1 MPEEPP
7 VTVSGPP
14 EGALASASDAE
25 KNARLDTSGR
35 NENPPLKLRS
45 CVVCR
50 SRKVRC
56 DKRAPCSNCRR
67 ANIPCVRPSTDRPPR
82 WPRHLDR
89 LNSAVSNLQAS
100 QEPEPVGEEVM
111 ERLHNLESLVQEL
124 RIQLEQA
131 KSVVNSAAEGSSGVG
146 SPEGSAHDRQSNPS
160 SVSTANVQNKFGR
173 LVLQDSNRSRYVS
186 SGFWSR
192 VNDEL
197 DGIRADTRGLPVGGP
212 DTSDDEAS
220 PDMTP
225 STQELDRTPAERHGF
240 LFGHNLSPFS
250 PNLTELHPLPSQI
263 PFLLDVFSENVN
275 IIFRIVHLPTVKNM
289 VRDWRAREMK
299 GLTPANE
306 ALMFAIYYA
315 AVTSME
321 EEDILL
327 NFGATKAELN
337 LKYRQGLE
345 HALSRADFLNV
356 PDFVLVQAF
365 AIFLTLAR
373 RHDSP
378 RFVWMMTGLLI
389 RMGQALGLHRDGT
402 HFDYLSPFEIEMRRR
417 VWWTLCVLDVR
428 SSEDQGTDYTITKA
442 SFDTKIPLNLNDTDL
457 DPKSKETP
465 QARDAVTD
473 MSVARVTFGMCE
485 VTRQMMAHGF
495 KDEAPSLEE
504 QDRLLQQI
512 YQGLERDFLQ
522 YSTESGNIKYWVIV
536 IVARLLLA
544 KMTLLIYLPLLF
556 SSPNED
562 FSEDLRTKL
571 LVSSIEVAE
580 YNHALNNERACRH
593 WRWVFQTYTHWYSIV
608 YMMLEISRRP
618 WSPLSERAWVALHS
632 PWLIPNQSHMERNL
646 RIWIPLRKL
655 MTKARKHRD
664 IEFERLRNDSQAVQ
678 QFEQDYCVAPI
689 PSSTGPFPPGS
700 NSADLFLD
708 QWRQLLTHPD
718 KPNHDALA
726 PRLNIVNPSNS
737 LLHIASTTQ
746 SNVHPDPKTS
756 QNFYPAFT
764 TEPRYLAAGE
774 QQFGYEVS
782 NIASTNFDSV
792 MPPNSGIRL
801 GTENPATSPYSH
813 LSIAPAARFDGHL
826 AIPAVVPWQ
835 WSEEGILSDFTS
847 TSGDQADSNM
857 GMDEEVNWYNWAASA
872 KDIECDG
879 GTYSSGPH

>member
-7 VTVSGPP
+7 VTVSGVPG
-14 EGALASASDAE
+14 GALASASDAE
-25 KNARLDTSGR
+25 KNARLDTLGR
-35 NENPPLKLRS
+35 NDNTTPLKLRS

-67 ANIPCVRPSTDRPPR
+67 ANIACVRPPTDRPPR
-82 WPRHLDR
+82 WARHLDR

-100 QEPEPVGEEVM
+100 QEPEPVAEDVM
-111 ERLHNLESLVQEL
+111 ERLHNLESLVQAL
-124 RIQLEQA
+124 RVQLEQA
-131 KSVVNSAAEGSSGVG
+131 KSAANSAEGSSGVG
-146 SPEGSAHDRQSNPS
+146 SPESSALDRQSNPS
-160 SVSTANVQNKFGR
+160 SITTNVQNKFGR

-197 DGIRADTRGLPVGGP
+197 DGLKADASGLPLGES

-220 PDMTP
+220 PGMTP
-225 STQELDRTPAERHGF
+225 STQELERTPAERHGF

-250 PNLTELHPLPSQI
+250 PNLTDLHPLPSQI

-275 IIFRIVHLPTVKNM
+275 VIFQIVHIPTIKNM
-289 VRDWRAREMK
+289 VRDWRSREMK

-315 AVTSME
+315 AITSME

-327 NFGATKAELN
+327 NFGTTKAELN

-345 HALSRADFLNV
+345 HALARADFLNV
-356 PDFVLVQAF
+356 PDLVLVQAF
-365 AIFLTLAR
+365 AIFVTLAR

-417 VWWTLCVLDVR
+417 VWWTLCMLDVR
-428 SSEDQGTDYTITKA
+428 ASEDQGTDYTITKA

-457 DPKSKETP
+457 DPESKRTLQP
-465 QARDAVTD
+465 RDALTD
-473 MSVARVTFGMCE
+473 MSVARVSFGMCE

-495 KDEAPSLEE
+495 KDEAPTLEE
-504 QDRLLQQI
+504 QSRLLQQI
-512 YQGLERDFLQ
+512 YQNLERDFLQ
-522 YSTESGNIKYWVIV
+522 YSTESGNIRYWVIV
-536 IVARLLLA
+536 TVARLLLA
-544 KMTLLIYLPLLF
+544 KMTLLVYLPLLF
-556 SSPNED
+556 SSPNEH
-562 FSEDLRTKL
+562 FSEELRTKL

-580 YNHALNNERACRH
+580 YNHALNNEYACRH

-608 YMMLEISRRP
+608 FMMLEISRRP

-632 PWLIPNQSHMERNL
+632 VWLIPNQSHMERNL

-655 MTKARKHRD
+655 MTKARKYRD
-664 IEFERLRNDSQAVQ
+664 MEFIRLRNDSQAVQ
-678 QFEQDYCVAPI
+678 QLEQGYSVTPL

-708 QWRQLLTHPD
+708 QWRQLVAHPD
-718 KPNHDALA
+718 KMKHHSLA
-726 PRLNIVNPSNS
+726 PGFAVPDPLNPPI
-737 LLHIASTTQ
+737 HIASTIQ
-746 SNVHPDPKTS
+746 LSVHPAHGLSRKSPH
-756 QNFYPAFT
+756 PAFT
-764 TEPRYLAAGE
+764 AEPGYLAAE
-774 QQFGYEVS
+774 ERQVGYEMS
-782 NIASTNFDSV
+782 NIKSTNLDLDMV
-792 MPPNSGIRL
+792 PNLGIGFGL
-801 GTENPATSPYSH
+801 ENPTASSH
-813 LSIAPAARFDGHL
+813 NQFSMAPEAQFDGQL
-826 AIPAVVPWQ
+826 ATPAVIPWL
-835 WSEEGILSDFTS
+835 WSEEGISTDFT
-847 TSGDQADSNM
+847 TEDQADSNM
-857 GMDEEVNWYNWAASA
+857 GMDEEMDWYNWTASA
-872 KDIECDG
+872 KNMECDG
-879 GTYSSGPH
+879 GTYSSRPR